1 MPALTPVVDSLD
13 KVPESARTFY
23 EPKDGKF
30 HVILDAAPAGFVPAA
45 ELATANGKVVE
56 FRDNNI
62 KLVKEVEELRPLKTK
77 YAGIEDPEA
86 AKAAITEL
94 AALKA
99 KGITKPDDI
108 STQITAAVKAAQQP
122 LLDEV
127 ASMKAS
133 SAADRKRADDATLRQ
148 TISEHF
154 TKAGGIPSALDFIV
168 TKASSV
174 FQVES
179 GAVKAQANR
188 FSSEKPGDPL
198 TVEEWLKGQVKES
211 DFAFKLS
218 NGGGADPLRTGG
230 GGGGGLKPG
239 QILLKDPTPQQ
250 LGQHADAIRKG
261 TMKVEYSAD
270 QRA

>member
-30 HVILDAAPAGFVPAA
+30 HVILDSAPAGFVSAA

-62 KLVKEVEELRPLKTK
+62 KLVKEVEELRPLKAK
-77 YAGIEDPEA
+77 VGDLDLDA
-86 AKAAITEL
+86 AKTAVTEL

-99 KGITKPDDI
+99 KGVTKPDDI
-108 STQITAAVKAAQQP
+108 SAQITAAVTAAQKP

-127 ASMKAS
+127 ANMKAS
-133 SAADRKRADDATLRQ
+133 SAADRKRADDATMRS

-154 TKAGGIPSALDFIV
+154 TKAGGIASALDFIV
-168 TKASSV
+168 QKASSV
-174 FQVES
+174 FHVES
-179 GAVKAQANR
+179 GTVKAQANR

-198 TVEEWLKGQVKES
+198 TVEEWLKSQVKES

-218 NGGGADPLRTGG
+218 NGGGADPLRSG

-250 LGQHADAIRKG
+250 LGEHADAIRKG
-261 TMKVEYSAD
+261 TMKIEYSAD